1 MEQPADISGELQW
14 TGESWELAAQFDVSL
29 EAHNILIPAVVK
41 DNISP
46 VIAVDVH
53 ATLNPR

>member
-1 MEQPADISGELQW
+1 MHVTQAFAPLVEG
-14 TGESWELAAQFDVSL
+14 FDL
-29 EAHNILIPAVVK
+29 EAHDIHVPAVVK

>member
-1 MEQPADISGELQW
+1 MHVHRDDG
-14 TGESWELAAQFDVSL
+14 GDVVFDVSL

>member
-1 MEQPADISGELQW
+1 MQSSLRNCDGQVRPGLS
-14 TGESWELAAQFDVSL
+14 AQFGVTL
-29 EAHNILIPAVVK
+29 EAHDIHVPAVVK